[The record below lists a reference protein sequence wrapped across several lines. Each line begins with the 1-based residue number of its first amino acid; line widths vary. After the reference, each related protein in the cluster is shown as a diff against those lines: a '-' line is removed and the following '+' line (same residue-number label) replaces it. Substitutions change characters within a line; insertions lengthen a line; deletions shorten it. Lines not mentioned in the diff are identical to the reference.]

1 MQIVYCRNGLELK
14 FVRME
19 LTGGVVNVYSRKVNF
34 LYGKCR
40 TQVLTAW
47 TDLEYSAISQL
58 ALVRLEREEQ

>member
-1 MQIVYCRNGLELK
+1 
-14 FVRME
+14 ME

-34 LYGKCR
+34 LYGKCK

-47 TDLEYSAISQL
+47 TDLEFCAISQL